1 MAVAPQ
7 LADRLCEAASVPGLG
22 LGPRPCE
29 EGGAE
34 AGSAERTPGAA
45 AREGLPGASPTPP
58 HQDLSRTETGAGLLP
73 GGLRAALPGPCQLDS
88 LGERGKMRSRG
99 RKVSLVYGNTRAT
112 AAAWRV
118 TQTAYG
124 PWLGGPREERAAQGA
139 LGGGGSAGR
148 TPLSWAHLHKALDSK
163 GVTGGPMGAA
173 GLEPR
178 GCQGA
183 HTEVKRWAP
192 PAGTPMQ
199 GKAGAG
205 EAENCAQGAGR
216 KGQDRVQNFHKGACA
231 RGPGGVGPTGHWGRD
246 IPENRDRKVT

>member
-29 EGGAE
+29 EVGAE

-45 AREGLPGASPTPP
+45 AREGLPGARPTPP
-58 HQDLSRTETGAGLLP
+58 HQDLGRTETGAGLLP

-88 LGERGKMRSRG
+88 LGECGKMRSRG

-124 PWLGGPREERAAQGA
+124 PWLGGPREERAAQEA
-139 LGGGGSAGR
+139 LGGVAPQGGRRCHGR
-148 TPLSWAHLHKALDSK
+148 ICTRLWTA
-163 GVTGGPMGAA
+163 
-173 GLEPR
+173 
-178 GCQGA
+178 
-183 HTEVKRWAP
+183 
-192 PAGTPMQ
+192 
-199 GKAGAG
+199 
-205 EAENCAQGAGR
+205 
-216 KGQDRVQNFHKGACA
+216 RV
-231 RGPGGVGPTGHWGRD
+231 
-246 IPENRDRKVT
+246 